1 MWNKIWS
8 VISSPL
14 YLIGSVASVI
24 SVVVLLFNDKN
35 AAIIALGLL
44 LIALVLF
51 LIRIFHV
58 LNRFLEKQ
66 PQDHKCISSFIQ
78 YTCDD
83 GDNVVFDTY
92 KLIQVKCSI
101 MQDFDVG
108 FKWTGDK
115 MPNISS
121 ELQTFKTLKRTT
133 NGYEYDYA
141 VLEFKKPV
149 LYNETT
155 LVHFRSE
162 ANDVE
167 HKSSTYVEVPIRY
180 PIEYVQIC
188 ISLGYKDN
196 SFNKTAE
203 ISKRKITNSNQIQQP
218 HTKYNSIPFDKNHKQ
233 YVYRL
238 INPEV
243 GYSYRISWER

>member
-14 YLIGSVASVI
+14 YLIGSLAFI
-24 SVVVLLFNDKN
+24 ASVVVLLFKDKN
-35 AAIIALGLL
+35 AAIIALVLL
-44 LIALVLF
+44 LIALILF

-58 LNRFLEKQ
+58 LNRFLEKH

-83 GDNVVFDTY
+83 GDNVIFNSY

-101 MQDFDVG
+101 MQDFDIG
-108 FKWTGDK
+108 FKWSGDK

-121 ELQTFKTLKRTT
+121 ELQTFKILKKTT
-133 NGYEYDYA
+133 NKYEYD
-141 VLEFKKPV
+141 
-149 LYNETT
+149 
-155 LVHFRSE
+155 
-162 ANDVE
+162 
-167 HKSSTYVEVPIRY
+167 YVEVPIRY
-180 PIEYVQIC
+180 PIEYIQIC
-188 ISLGYKDN
+188 ISLGYKDD
-196 SFNKTAE
+196 SFSKTAE
-203 ISKRKITNSNQIQQP
+203 ISNRKITNLNQIQQP